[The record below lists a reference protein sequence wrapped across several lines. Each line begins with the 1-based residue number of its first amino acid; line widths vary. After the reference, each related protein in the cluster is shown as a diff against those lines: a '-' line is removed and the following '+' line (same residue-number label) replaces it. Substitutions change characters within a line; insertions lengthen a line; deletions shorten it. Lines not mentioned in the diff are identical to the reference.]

1 MTWNL
6 FVNQYWKLPPSTN
19 FIMAAANTSPS
30 LFPCSRIGIY
40 HYFGSMS
47 FLFLSE
53 SKLQS
58 IPKTI
63 SPNPNDVLCSLYKAF
78 NDNIFLSKPTKHIY
92 QERLI
97 KLSRKEKWKLKVI
110 NFYNSCGC
118 GIRHRILEIIKIE
131 KWNIFIVP
139 KTVCV
144 CIFFALNFLN
154 ILNISILTYS
164 HTCLIL

>member
-1 MTWNL
+1 MSWNL

-19 FIMAAANTSPS
+19 FIMAAANTNLS
-30 LFPCSRIGIY
+30 LFSCSRIGIY
-40 HYFGSMS
+40 HYFESMS

-58 IPKTI
+58 LPKTI
-63 SPNPNDVLCSLYKAF
+63 SPNPNDVFVFTLQAF
-78 NDNIFLSKPTKHIY
+78 NDNIFLSKPTKNIY

-118 GIRHRILEIIKIE
+118 GIRQRIREIR
-131 KWNIFIVP
+131 
-139 KTVCV
+139 KTTFNVQK
-144 CIFFALNFLN
+144 FFMFLF
-154 ILNISILTYS
+154 LFA
-164 HTCLIL
+164 